1 MTNHLKKKL
10 TRWES
15 NNKINKSKATSSFQT
30 SSNTMEVETKEISE
44 DNDLVE
50 VRLKIPKITKAK
62 DKETEEKFNKL
73 IEDKVLELKNQV
85 ADQAKSDYETYKKE
99 GFEFHKYEV
108 YSEFKVTYNKN
119 NFLSIPLRTY
129 YYTGGAHGLT
139 IQYGYNFDFNKG
151 TEVSLKNFFKEGFDY
166 KGIIN
171 KEIRKQI
178 QEKKDEYYP
187 ELKFDSIEDNQTY
200 YIDGENLVVFYQ
212 QYEIAPYSSGIREF
226 KIPLKDFKDNI
237 KDEK

>member
-1 MTNHLKKKL
+1 ML
-10 TRWES
+10 
-15 NNKINKSKATSSFQT
+15 
-30 SSNTMEVETKEISE
+30 
-44 DNDLVE
+44 E

-73 IEDKVLELKNQV
+73 IEDKILELKSQV
-85 ADQAKSDYETYKKE
+85 ADQAKSDYDSYKKE
-99 GFEFHKYEV
+99 GVEFHKYEV

-139 IQYGYNFDFNKG
+139 IQYGYNFDLNKG
-151 TEVSLKNFFKEGFDY
+151 TEVSLKELFTEGFDY
-166 KGIIN
+166 KSIIN
-171 KEIRKQI
+171 KEIKNQI

-187 ELKFDSIEDNQTY
+187 ELKFTSIEENQTY
-200 YIDGENLVVFYQ
+200 YVDNDDLVIFYQ

-226 KIPLKDFKDNI
+226 RIPLDNFKDNI
-237 KDEK
+237 KIHK